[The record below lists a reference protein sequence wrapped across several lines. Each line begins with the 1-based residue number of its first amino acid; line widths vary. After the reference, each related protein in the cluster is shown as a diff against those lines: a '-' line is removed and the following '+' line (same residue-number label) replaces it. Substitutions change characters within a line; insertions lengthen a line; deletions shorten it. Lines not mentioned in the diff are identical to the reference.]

1 MWSKPMSRPIVTAV
15 VVAAAVV
22 LVAVAYYVFS
32 PTTTVSPDGRPVTDA
47 DRGERARETIAE
59 LREQSEAGRPNLD
72 EAFARA
78 EAHREAGELADAQ
91 ILYFFAARNGHA
103 QAAFRLATS
112 YDPLH
117 HDPSTSLLDR
127 PDPFQAFKYYMQAL
141 EGGVAEAQTRLD
153 ALREWAEREA
163 YANAEAERLLLQ
175 WN

>member
-1 MWSKPMSRPIVTAV
+1 MSRPII
-15 VVAAAVV
+15 AAAVV
-22 LVAVAYYVFS
+22 AATVVLVAALFYVYS
-32 PTTTVSPDGRPVTDA
+32 PSTTTVAPDGRPVTDA
-47 DRGERARETIAE
+47 DRGVTARETIAE
-59 LREQSEAGRPNLD
+59 LRSQSEAGRPNLD

-103 QAAFRLATS
+103 EAAFQLGTS

-127 PDPFQAFKYYMQAL
+127 PDAFQAYKYYMQAL
-141 EGGVAEAQTRLD
+141 DGGVAEAQSRLD
-153 ALREWAEREA
+153 ALHDWAEREA

>member
-1 MWSKPMSRPIVTAV
+1 MSRPIVAAA
-15 VVAAAVV
+15 VVAATVV
-22 LVAVAYYVFS
+22 LVAVLYYVFS
-32 PTTTVSPDGRPVTDA
+32 PTTTVSPDGRRITDA
-47 DRGERARETIAE
+47 DRGEQARETIAE
-59 LREQSEAGRPNLD
+59 LREESEAGRPDLD

-91 ILYFFAARNGHA
+91 LLYFFAARNGHA

-117 HDPSTSLLDR
+117 HDPETSLLDE

-141 EGGVAEAQTRLD
+141 EGGVTEAQARLD
-153 ALREWAEREA
+153 ALHAWAEREA
-163 YANAEAERLLLQ
+163 PSNPEAERLLLQ

>member
-1 MWSKPMSRPIVTAV
+1 MSRPIVTAA
-15 VVAAAVV
+15 VVAATVV
-22 LVAVAYYVFS
+22 LIAALFYVLS
-32 PTTTVSPDGRPVTDA
+32 PSTTVTPDGRPVTDA
-47 DRGERARETIAE
+47 DRGQQARETIAE
-59 LREQSEAGRPNLD
+59 LREESEAGRPNLD

-117 HDPSTSLLDR
+117 HDPETSLLGR
-127 PDPFQAFKYYMQAL
+127 PDAFQAYKYYMQAL
-141 EGGVAEAQTRLD
+141 EGGVTEAQDRID
-153 ALREWAEREA
+153 ALRDWAEREA
-163 YANAEAERLLLQ
+163 YANADAERLLLQ

>member
-1 MWSKPMSRPIVTAV
+1 MSRPIV
-15 VVAAAVV
+15 AAAVV
-22 LVAVAYYVFS
+22 AATVVLIAALIYVFS
-32 PTTTVSPDGRPVTDA
+32 PSTTVTPDGRPVTDA
-47 DRGERARETIAE
+47 DRGATARETIAE
-59 LREQSEAGRPNLD
+59 LRDEGEAGRPNLD

-103 QAAFRLATS
+103 EAAFRLGTT

-117 HDPSTSLLDR
+117 HDPSTSLLAE
-127 PDPFQAFKYYMQAL
+127 PDAFQAFKYYTQAL
-141 EGGVAEAQTRLD
+141 EGGLAEAQGRLD
-153 ALREWAEREA
+153 ALRDWAEREA

>member
-1 MWSKPMSRPIVTAV
+1 MSRPIVAAIVVATAV
-15 VVAAAVV
+15 VLAAV
-22 LVAVAYYVFS
+22 LYYVFF
-32 PTTTVSPDGRPVTDA
+32 PTTDSPGGRRVTDA
-47 DRGERARETIAE
+47 DRGEQARETIAE
-59 LREQSEAGRPNLD
+59 LRERSEAGRPNLD
-72 EAFARA
+72 EAFAQA

-117 HDPSTSLLDR
+117 HDPQTSLLEK

-153 ALREWAEREA
+153 ALRKWAEQQA
-163 YANAEAERLLLQ
+163 PTNAEAERLLLQ